1 MMKDFEKEIK
11 GFIQHIQREKNFSEN
26 TVISYRNDLSGF
38 GEFLKERNL
47 QKNPLNQVD
56 RPLLRDFL
64 VFLKRKR
71 LKEATIAHKVFVLRS
86 FFKYLLRKG
95 KIFSDPASFL
105 SSPKRKK
112 SLPTFLT
119 ISQME
124 SLLKLPLRKSF
135 WGLRDLAILELFYS
149 TGMRLSELANLD
161 LSSVDF
167 QGEVIRVL
175 GKGKKERIIPM
186 GRKTLEML
194 KNYLNLHK
202 SAFKGRTGM
211 NGETIFLNQSGK
223 RLSARSV
230 GRIIKKYA
238 TQISMESFWGL
249 RDLAILELFY
259 STGMRLSELA
269 NLDLSSVDFQG
280 EVIRVLGKGKKERII
295 PVGREA
301 LEVLKNYLLK
311 RASVRLNLR
320 KIAIKSISH
329 TNGEAIFVNRSGK
342 RLSARSIGRIVKKY
356 ATQISEDQKTS
367 PHTLR
372 HTFAT
377 HLLDQGADLLA
388 VKDLLGHESLSTTQ
402 IYTHVT
408 TDRLK
413 KVYKKAHP
421 RAEISKQ
428 SAVAS
433 KQ

>member
-11 GFIQHIQREKNFSEN
+11 GFIQHIEREKNFSEN
-26 TVISYRNDLSGF
+26 TVTSYRNDLSDF
-38 GEFLKERNL
+38 GKFLKERSL
-47 QKNPLNQVD
+47 QGNPLNQID

-86 FFKYLLRKG
+86 FFKYLLRKR

-105 SSPKRKK
+105 SSPRKKK
-112 SLPTFLT
+112 SLPAFLT
-119 ISQME
+119 LSQME
-124 SLLKLPLRKSF
+124 GLLKLP
-135 WGLRDLAILELFYS
+135 
-149 TGMRLSELANLD
+149 
-161 LSSVDF
+161 
-167 QGEVIRVL
+167 
-175 GKGKKERIIPM
+175 
-186 GRKTLEML
+186 
-194 KNYLNLHK
+194 
-202 SAFKGRTGM
+202 
-211 NGETIFLNQSGK
+211 
-223 RLSARSV
+223 
-230 GRIIKKYA
+230 IK
-238 TQISMESFWGL
+238 ESFWGL

-280 EVIRVLGKGKKERII
+280 EVVRVLGKGKKERII

-301 LEVLKNYLLK
+301 LEVLKNYL
-311 RASVRLNLR
+311 NLR
-320 KIAIKSISH
+320 KFAFKGKSKM
-329 TNGEAIFVNRSGK
+329 NGEMIFLNRSGK

-356 ATQISEDQKTS
+356 AVQISEDQKTS

-388 VKDLLGHESLSTTQ
+388 VKELLGHESLSTTQ

-408 TDRLK
+408 TERLK

-421 RAEISKQ
+421 RA
-428 SAVAS
+428 
-433 KQ
+433 

>member
-11 GFIQHIQREKNFSEN
+11 GFIQHIEREKNFSEN
-26 TVISYRNDLSGF
+26 TVTSYRNDLSDF
-38 GEFLKERNL
+38 GKFLKERNL
-47 QKNPLNQVD
+47 QGNPLNQID

-86 FFKYLLRKG
+86 FFKYLLRKR

-105 SSPKRKK
+105 SSPRKKK
-112 SLPTFLT
+112 SLPAFLT
-119 ISQME
+119 LSQME
-124 SLLKLPLRKSF
+124 GLLKLP
-135 WGLRDLAILELFYS
+135 
-149 TGMRLSELANLD
+149 
-161 LSSVDF
+161 
-167 QGEVIRVL
+167 
-175 GKGKKERIIPM
+175 
-186 GRKTLEML
+186 
-194 KNYLNLHK
+194 
-202 SAFKGRTGM
+202 
-211 NGETIFLNQSGK
+211 
-223 RLSARSV
+223 
-230 GRIIKKYA
+230 IK
-238 TQISMESFWGL
+238 ESFWGL

-280 EVIRVLGKGKKERII
+280 EVVRVLGKGKKERII

-301 LEVLKNYLLK
+301 LEVLKNYL
-311 RASVRLNLR
+311 NLR
-320 KIAIKSISH
+320 KFAFKGKSKM
-329 TNGEAIFVNRSGK
+329 NGEMIFLNRSGK

-356 ATQISEDQKTS
+356 AVQISEDQKTS

-388 VKDLLGHESLSTTQ
+388 VKELLGHESLSTTQ

-408 TDRLK
+408 TERLK

-421 RAEISKQ
+421 RA
-428 SAVAS
+428 
-433 KQ
+433 

>member
-26 TVISYRNDLSGF
+26 TIASYKNDLSDF
-38 GEFLKERNL
+38 VKFLKERNL

-86 FFKYLLRKG
+86 FFRYLLRKR
-95 KIFSDPASFL
+95 KILSNPASFL
-105 SSPKRKK
+105 SGPKKK
-112 SLPTFLT
+112 KRLPTFLT
-119 ISQME
+119 LSQME
-124 SLLKLPLRKSF
+124 SLLKLPTKESL
-135 WGLRDLAILELFYS
+135 WGIRDLAILELFYS

-167 QGEVIRVL
+167 QGEVV
-175 GKGKKERIIPM
+175 
-186 GRKTLEML
+186 
-194 KNYLNLHK
+194 
-202 SAFKGRTGM
+202 
-211 NGETIFLNQSGK
+211 
-223 RLSARSV
+223 
-230 GRIIKKYA
+230 
-238 TQISMESFWGL
+238 
-249 RDLAILELFY
+249 
-259 STGMRLSELA
+259 
-269 NLDLSSVDFQG
+269 
-280 EVIRVLGKGKKERII
+280 RVLGKGKKERII
-295 PVGREA
+295 PVGKEA
-301 LEVLKNYLLK
+301 LLVLKNYLLK
-311 RASVRLNLR
+311 RATIRLNLR
-320 KIAIKSISH
+320 KIITKGSSDM
-329 TNGEAIFVNRSGK
+329 NGEAIFLNRSGK

-356 ATQISEDQKTS
+356 ATLISEDQKTS

-421 RAEISKQ
+421 RAEIRK
-428 SAVAS
+428 
-433 KQ
+433 

>member
-1 MMKDFEKEIK
+1 MVMMKDFEKEIK

-26 TVISYRNDLSGF
+26 TVVSYRNDLSDF
-38 GEFLKERNL
+38 GKFLKKGSL
-47 QKNPLNQVD
+47 QENPLNQVD
-56 RPLLRDFL
+56 RSLLRDFL

-71 LKEATIAHKVFVLRS
+71 LKEVTIAHKIFVLRS
-86 FFKYLLRKG
+86 FFKYLLRKR
-95 KIFSDPASFL
+95 KISLNPATFL

-124 SLLKLPLRKSF
+124 SLLKLPTKDSF
-135 WGLRDLAILELFYS
+135 WDLRDLAILELFYS

-167 QGEVIRVL
+167 QGGVVRVL
-175 GKGKKERIIPM
+175 GKGR
-186 GRKTLEML
+186 
-194 KNYLNLHK
+194 
-202 SAFKGRTGM
+202 
-211 NGETIFLNQSGK
+211 
-223 RLSARSV
+223 
-230 GRIIKKYA
+230 
-238 TQISMESFWGL
+238 
-249 RDLAILELFY
+249 
-259 STGMRLSELA
+259 
-269 NLDLSSVDFQG
+269 
-280 EVIRVLGKGKKERII
+280 KERII

-301 LEVLKNYLLK
+301 LGMLKNY
-311 RASVRLNLR
+311 LNLR
-320 KIAIKSISH
+320 KIAIKDISH
-329 TNGEAIFVNRSGK
+329 TDGEAIFLNRSGM

-388 VKDLLGHESLSTTQ
+388 VKELLGHESLSTTQ
-402 IYTHVT
+402 VYTHVT

-421 RAEISKQ
+421 RA
-428 SAVAS
+428 
-433 KQ
+433 